1 MNFFRAKRTICLATG
16 AGAGVGAEAEG
27 SRTFLP
33 GAGADPIW
41 SETESAP
48 GPIGLPEPPKK
59 GAAPQYC

>member
-1 MNFFRAKRTICLATG
+1 MNFFRAKMTICLATG

-48 GPIGLPEPPKK
+48 GPWTSHRSI
-59 GAAPQYC
+59 